1 MEQNI
6 RKLYQLMEKCSL
18 CPRNCGVN
26 RIKGEKGACRTAKD
40 FKVASVNLHYGEEPP
55 ISGEKGSGTIFFTNC
70 NLACVFCQNF
80 PISQLGNGN
89 SITTE
94 QLADKMIDLQNK
106 GANNIN
112 LVTPTHVYPMAAE
125 TIFIAKQKGLT
136 IPVLSNCGGYESKQV
151 LELMEPFIDIYMP
164 DMKYSSNENAKK
176 YSKIDNYVENNRT
189 AIKEMYRQKGI
200 LKFDADGLAVKGILI
215 RHLVLPNNIA
225 GSKEIFNFV
234 ATEISQDT
242 YMSVMAQYHT
252 ANISHTIKEL
262 NRKITPEEYDKV
274 LEDFNSAGLYNGWL
288 KKKKKTV

>member
-200 LKFDADGLAVKGILI
+200 LKFDADGLAAKGILI

-262 NRKITPEEYDKV
+262 NRKITQEEYDKV

-288 KKKKKTV
+288 QEL

>member
-1 MEQNI
+1 MNNNI
-6 RKLYQLMEKCSL
+6 EKLYKLMEKCSL

-26 RIKGEKGACRTAKD
+26 RIKGEVGACRTGKD
-40 FKVASVNLHYGEEPP
+40 FKVASINLHYGEEPP
-55 ISGEKGSGTIFFTNC
+55 ISGENGSGTVFFTNC
-70 NLACVFCQNF
+70 NLACVFCQNY

-112 LVTPTHVYPMAAE
+112 LVTPTHVYPMVAE
-125 TIFIAKQKGLT
+125 TIFIAKQKGLK
-136 IPVLSNCGGYESKQV
+136 IPILSNCGGYESKEV

-164 DMKYSSNENAKK
+164 DMKYSSKEKTKK
-176 YSKIDNYVENNRT
+176 YSKINNYVENNRI

-200 LKFDADGLAVKGILI
+200 LKFDDNGLATEGILI

-225 GSKEIFNFV
+225 GSKETFDFV
-234 ATEISQDT
+234 ANEISQDT

-252 ANISHTIKEL
+252 ANISHTIEEL
-262 NRKITPEEYDKV
+262 NRKVTQEEYDKV
-274 LEDFNSAGLYNGWL
+274 LEDFDNAGLYNGWL
-288 KKKKKTV
+288 QEL

>member
-200 LKFDADGLAVKGILI
+200 LKFDADGLAAKGILI

-252 ANISHTIKEL
+252 ANISHTIEEL

-288 KKKKKTV
+288 QEL

>member
-55 ISGEKGSGTIFFTNC
+55 VSGEKGSGTIFFTNC

-125 TIFIAKQKGLT
+125 TIFIAKQKGLK

-252 ANISHTIKEL
+252 ANISHTIEEL

-288 KKKKKTV
+288 QEL

>member
-1 MEQNI
+1 MNNNI

-26 RIKGEKGACRTAKD
+26 RLKGEIGACRTGKD
-40 FKVASVNLHYGEEPP
+40 FKVASINLHYGEEPP
-55 ISGEKGSGTIFFTNC
+55 ISGENGSGTIFFTNC
-70 NLACVFCQNF
+70 NLACVFCQNY
-80 PISQLGNGN
+80 PISQLDNGN

-112 LVTPTHVYPMAAE
+112 LVTPTHVYPMVAE
-125 TIFIAKQKGLT
+125 SIYIAKQKGLK
-136 IPVLSNCGGYESKQV
+136 IPILSNCGGYESKEV

-176 YSKIDNYVENNRT
+176 YSKINNYVENNRT

-200 LKFDADGLAVKGILI
+200 LKFDDNDLATSGILI

-225 GSKEIFNFV
+225 GSKETFQFV
-234 ATEISQDT
+234 ANEISQDT

-252 ANISHTIKEL
+252 ANISHTIEEL
-262 NRKITPEEYDKV
+262 NRKVTQEEYDKV
-274 LEDFNSAGLYNGWL
+274 LEDFDNAGLYNGWL
-288 KKKKKTV
+288 QEL

>member
-1 MEQNI
+1 
-6 RKLYQLMEKCSL
+6 L
-18 CPRNCGVN
+18 CPRNCGIN
-26 RIKGEKGACRTAKD
+26 RIKGEIGACRTGKD
-40 FKVASVNLHYGEEPP
+40 FKVASINLHYGEEPP

-70 NLACVFCQNF
+70 NLSCVFCQNY

-94 QLADKMIDLQNK
+94 QLADKMIELQNK

-112 LVTPTHVYPMAAE
+112 LITPTHVYPMVAE

-136 IPVLSNCGGYESKQV
+136 ISVLSNCGGYESKEV

-176 YSKIDNYVENNRT
+176 YSKINNYVENNRT
-189 AIKEMYRQKGI
+189 AVKEMFRQKGI
-200 LKFDADGLAVKGILI
+200 LKFGNNGLATEGILI

-225 GSKEIFNFV
+225 GSKDTFEFV
-234 ATEISQDT
+234 AKEISQDT

-252 ANISHTIKEL
+252 ANFSHTIKEL
-262 NRKITPEEYDKV
+262 NRKITSKEYDKV
-274 LEDFNSAGLYNGWL
+274 LEDFDNAGLYNGWL
-288 KKKKKTV
+288 QELE

>member
-200 LKFDADGLAVKGILI
+200 LKFDADGLAIKGILI

-252 ANISHTIKEL
+252 ANISHTIEEL
-262 NRKITPEEYDKV
+262 NRKITQEEYDKV
-274 LEDFNSAGLYNGWL
+274 LEDFSAAGLYNGWL
-288 KKKKKTV
+288 QEL

>member
-125 TIFIAKQKGLT
+125 TICIAKQKGLT

-252 ANISHTIKEL
+252 ANISHTIEEL

-288 KKKKKTV
+288 QEL

>member
-55 ISGEKGSGTIFFTNC
+55 VSGEKGSGTIFFTNC

-252 ANISHTIKEL
+252 ANISHTIEEL

-288 KKKKKTV
+288 QEL

>member
-252 ANISHTIKEL
+252 ANISHTIEEL

-288 KKKKKTV
+288 QEL